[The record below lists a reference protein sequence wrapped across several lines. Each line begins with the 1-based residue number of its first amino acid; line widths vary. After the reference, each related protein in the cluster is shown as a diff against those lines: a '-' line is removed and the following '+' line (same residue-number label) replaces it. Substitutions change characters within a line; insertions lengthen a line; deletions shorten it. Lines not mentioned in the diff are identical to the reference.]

1 MSFFPFFVD
10 IEGQN
15 CLVVGGGSVAFR
27 KVCTLLPFG
36 VQIRL
41 VAVEVS
47 EKINRLVGE
56 SGGRLVVERRAFEEG
71 DVEGMLFVIA
81 ATQNEQCSRQIADIC
96 RRKNILVNVADD
108 RDKCSFYFPSLI
120 KKGELV
126 AGICSGGNSPALARR
141 VRQEIEGCIPE
152 YYAELNDN
160 LGRLRPYARKT
171 FETQAQRQSCYD
183 ELIQRSRM
191 RGEALSLE
199 EMRKMIDS

>member
-15 CLVVGGGSVAFR
+15 CLVVGGGSVAYR

-126 AGICSGGNSPALARR
+126 AGICSGGNSPALAR
-141 VRQEIEGCIPE
+141 
-152 YYAELNDN
+152 
-160 LGRLRPYARKT
+160 
-171 FETQAQRQSCYD
+171 SYD
-183 ELIQRSRM
+183 
-191 RGEALSLE
+191 
-199 EMRKMIDS
+199 